1 MTTRFNVSAMAHVDA
16 PPETIYAIIAD
27 YQDGH
32 PRILPRQLRNLQV
45 VEGGIG
51 AGTVITFEA
60 HVLGSVQ
67 RFRGTISEPE
77 PGRVLV
83 ETYEG
88 SGEVTTFTV
97 DPADGGSR
105 SAVTITTEWTTGGI
119 AGLVQWLLAPPVLRR
134 VYAEELR
141 NLASRAAGEAKTG
154 ETG

>member
-1 MTTRFNVSAMAHVDA
+1 MPRIRATGSAVIDA
-16 PPETIYAIIAD
+16 PPRVVYGILAD
-27 YQDGH
+27 YRDGH
-32 PRILPRQLRNLQV
+32 PQILPTRYFSGLE
-45 VEGGIG
+45 VERGGRG
-51 AGTVITFEA
+51 AGTVIRFEMRT
-60 HVLGSVQ
+60 LGTTRS
-67 RFRGTISEPE
+67 FRGEVTEPE